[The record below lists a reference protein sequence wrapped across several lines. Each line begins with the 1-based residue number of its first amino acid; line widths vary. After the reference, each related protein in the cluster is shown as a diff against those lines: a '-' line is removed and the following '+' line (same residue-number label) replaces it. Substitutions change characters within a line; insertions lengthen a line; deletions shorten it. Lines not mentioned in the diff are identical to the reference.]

1 MKIVFLCLL
10 LLFGG
15 CNKKKTVYINT
26 IPNESWVEEET
37 ETELK
42 PVKQNEEPIMEF
54 EDEKLLETS
63 TIYFDFDRAEIKADQ
78 VKMLDKI
85 VSDAR
90 TAPLKPLVI
99 EGYTCPIGTDEYNY
113 RLGERRA
120 GSVYAY
126 LSQHIKNPMVI
137 ISYGERSL
145 VEIDPANYYLNRRVV
160 IKFK

>member
-26 IPNESWVEEET
+26 IPNESWVEEEI
-37 ETELK
+37 EEK
-42 PVKQNEEPIMEF
+42 PVKQNEVPIMEF
-54 EDEKLLETS
+54 EDEKLEPG

-126 LSQHIKNPMVI
+126 LSQYIGNPMKT
-137 ISYGERSL
+137 ISYGES
-145 VEIDPANYYLNRRVV
+145 VIIDREPKMYWKSRRVL
-160 IKFK
+160 INFK